1 MMMIANSA
9 MERASSSIFNI
20 VFNLILLLLSSIN
33 VSQAAND
40 HIEER
45 GAERFHS
52 GRSFIDDHQLLP
64 KPSQI
69 NCKESPLSP
78 LDPFYIRNSSNRS
91 NIRDTKPGIPLDFGI
106 QIIHVY
112 NCEPIVNA
120 SVNVWHCDSNGIY
133 SGFSQ
138 MQIKQCSLGGH
149 CEPRSPER
157 FLRGYLYTDEQG
169 WANFSTI
176 IPGWAP
182 YRTMHIN
189 VLVMLSGRDV
199 YAGEIYFKEQVDDLV
214 ASNKPYS
221 VSRILRVT
229 NSKDHNYL
237 KYNGSSNVMNL
248 TGGVRGL
255 QGSIVLGIE
264 PSLGR

>member
-1 MMMIANSA
+1 MMIADSA
-9 MERASSSIFNI
+9 MERASSAILYI
-20 VFNLILLLLSSIN
+20 VFNLILLVLSSIN
-33 VSQAAND
+33 VSQAGND

-52 GRSFIDDHQLLP
+52 GRSFIDDHQLLRRP
-64 KPSQI
+64 EEV
-69 NCKESPLSP
+69 NCEQSPLSP
-78 LDPFYIRNSSNRS
+78 LDPFYTRDSPNRS
-91 NIRDTKPGIPLDFGI
+91 NIRDARQGIPLDFGI

-120 SVNVWHCDSNGIY
+120 SVNVWHCDSKGIY
-133 SGFSQ
+133 SGFSMQ
-138 MQIKQCSLGGH
+138 QIKQCSVGGH
-149 CEPRSPER
+149 CEPRDSQR
-157 FLRGYLYTDEQG
+157 FLRGYQFTDEQG

-199 YAGEIYFKEQVDDLV
+199 YAGEIYFEEKVDELV

-221 VSRILRVT
+221 ISRILRVSNT
-229 NSKDHNYL
+229 KDHHYL

-255 QGSIVLGIE
+255 KGSIVLGIE